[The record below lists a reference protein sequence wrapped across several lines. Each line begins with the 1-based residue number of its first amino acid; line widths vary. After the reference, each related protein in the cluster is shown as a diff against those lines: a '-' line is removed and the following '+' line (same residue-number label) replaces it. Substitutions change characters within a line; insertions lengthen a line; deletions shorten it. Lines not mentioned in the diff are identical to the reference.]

1 MNVHAVSPVDGKKFK
16 TRMEGQINALSGG
29 VEYPFGGLISG
40 LKVNLSGQG
49 TSIMLSLGMV
59 IN

>member
-1 MNVHAVSPVDGKKFK
+1 
-16 TRMEGQINALSGG
+16 MEGQANTFSGG

-40 LKVNLSGQG
+40 LKVSLSGQ
-49 TSIMLSLGMV
+49 SASVVLSLGTV